1 MFRLTRMRRVSS
13 LVPLALLCALVAALA
28 GCGGGEEVTPTPETV
43 VGTIAA
49 ETLPEGN
56 ADAGK
61 AIFAKQGCGA
71 CHTYEPAGAKGTVG
85 PNLANIP
92 EDAKKANQGSVDVYT
107 AKSIKDPGSYV
118 VSGFPN
124 GVMQPYDLPDQD
136 LADLVAFLTQS

>member
-1 MFRLTRMRRVSS
+1 MRRVSS
-13 LVPLALLCALVAALA
+13 FVSLAVLCALVATLA

-49 ETLPEGN
+49 QTLPEGN

-61 AIFAKQGCGA
+61 AIFEKQGCGA
-71 CHTYEPAGAKGTVG
+71 CHTFAPAGAKGTVG
-85 PNLANIP
+85 PDLANIA
-92 EDAKKANQGSVDVYT
+92 EDAKKANQGTVEEYA

-136 LADLVAFLTQS
+136 LADLVAFLTNS